1 MARDTRWQRWS
12 ILLLLGLS
20 LLTRLVVL
28 QREGLWMDEAYSL
41 HLALQSPS
49 QIIAETALDNHPP
62 LYYLLL
68 HGWLSLL
75 TPSALAARLFSILIA
90 LLATVLAIRLARDVA
105 GQRAALFTGLLLA
118 LSPFWVYYSQEIR
131 QYALLGLCA
140 LLATW
145 GLWRMRDGEGNPRA
159 GVVAFVVGSAA
170 ALYTMYVGGLVVF
183 GLVVSGLLLCRRRR
197 WLLVGSIAAIALAF
211 VPWLPVLHQQ
221 VSRLHEIIQ
230 PSASIMK
237 LLATP
242 LVWVAGYTQARLM
255 TAGSSVGAHLF
266 VLAAAIVVL
275 ILLAAALLPLRRGE
289 RRTPLALLLP
299 PIIIPPLV
307 LWLVSQ
313 YKPMYLTYVLLP
325 SGLLLFVAAAVG
337 LAALCRNGNP
347 KTKWQ
352 GLAHAAPLAIILLF
366 FTLSLGLYWSS
377 PAYSRGQTQREWAD
391 FLQANA
397 RPGDVL
403 LLQNEW
409 LYLPARVYFDLERKP
424 WPWPTYLL
432 GKPHVAPESAIWPP
446 VADVGDPEGLKS
458 ALHESNPRRLIVA
471 QLRGLEVLK
480 VPAGALTT
488 VIEGSAHSPEVVISI
503 VEPPQRLLG
512 GEADVHRHA
521 RPYPP
526 VARP

>member
-1 MARDTRWQRWS
+1 
-12 ILLLLGLS
+12 
-20 LLTRLVVL
+20 
-28 QREGLWMDEAYSL
+28 MDEAYSL

-75 TPSALAARLFSILIA
+75 TPNVLAARLFSILIA
-90 LLATVLAIRLARDVA
+90 LLATALAIRLARDVA

-118 LSPFWVYYSQEIR
+118 ISPFWVYYSQEIR

-145 GLWRMRDGEGNPRA
+145 GLWRMRDGEENPRA

-170 ALYTMYVGGLVVF
+170 ALYTMYVGGLIVL

-197 WLLVGSIAAIALAF
+197 WLLIASSAAIGLAF

-255 TAGSSVGAHLF
+255 TSGSSVGAHVF

-275 ILLAAALLPLRRGE
+275 ILLAAALLPLRRKHCA
-289 RRTPLALLLP
+289 PAALLLS
-299 PIIIPPLV
+299 PIILPPLL

-325 SGLLLFVAAAVG
+325 SGLLLLVAAAVG
-337 LAALCRNGNP
+337 LAALCRNTTP
-347 KTKWQ
+347 KVRRQ
-352 GLAHAAPLAIILLF
+352 SLACAAPLAIILLF
-366 FTLSLGLYWSS
+366 FALSAGLYWSS

-391 FLQANA
+391 YLQANA

-409 LYLPARVYFDLERKP
+409 LYLPARVYFDLDHEP

-446 VADVGDPEGLKS
+446 VADAGDPEGLKS

-471 QLRGLEVLK
+471 QLCGLEVLK

-488 VIEGSAHSPEVVISI
+488 VIPGSAHSPEVVISI
-503 VEPPQRLLG
+503 VESPQRLLG
-512 GEADVHRHA
+512 GTADVH
-521 RPYPP
+521 
-526 VARP
+526 